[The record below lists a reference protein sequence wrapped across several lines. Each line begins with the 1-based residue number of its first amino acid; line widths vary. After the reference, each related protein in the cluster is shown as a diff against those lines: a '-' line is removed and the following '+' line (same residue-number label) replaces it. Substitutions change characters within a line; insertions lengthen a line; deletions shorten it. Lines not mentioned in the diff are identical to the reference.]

1 MFKNIRKG
9 CSTKD
14 SLFLFICKIM
24 TNRRQQ
30 RITTVANNR
39 QFDLGI
45 VTENVLDPHNIMACC
60 RTCDAV
66 GVQDIHVINT
76 EMKSRRTW
84 GLKSSS
90 NTKKWLNI
98 YKYNTAEEGIKALR
112 KKYDK
117 IYTTHL
123 NPKAISLYDVDFTQN
138 MAIVFGNEK
147 HGISDEMLALADQN
161 FAIPQVGMSG
171 SLNISVACA
180 VTLYEAYR
188 QRSKAGKYFKNKTE
202 SNKILLKEWLDR
214 EALRQKS

>member
-1 MFKNIRKG
+1 
-9 CSTKD
+9 
-14 SLFLFICKIM
+14 M
-24 TNRRQQ
+24 TNRREQ
-30 RITTVANNR
+30 RITSVVNHR

-66 GVQDIHVINT
+66 GVQNIHVINT
-76 EMKSRRTW
+76 EMKSRDSW
-84 GLKSSS
+84 GLGSSA

-98 YKYNTAEEGIKALR
+98 YKHNSFEEGINALR
-112 KKYDK
+112 KKYNK

-123 NPKAISLYDVDFTQN
+123 NSKSISLYDVDFTDSI
-138 MAIVFGNEK
+138 AIVFGNEK
-147 HGISDEMLALADQN
+147 FGISEEMLALADQN

-188 QRSKAGKYFKNKTE
+188 QRSKAGMYVEHNKSE
-202 SNKILLKEWLDR
+202 LHSNLMNEWLNR
-214 EALRQKS
+214 END

>member
-1 MFKNIRKG
+1 
-9 CSTKD
+9 
-14 SLFLFICKIM
+14 M
-24 TNRRQQ
+24 TDRRQQ
-30 RITTVANNR
+30 KILSVLNNR
-39 QFDLGI
+39 QFNLGL

-76 EMKSRRTW
+76 EMKSRRSW

-98 YKYNTAEEGIKALR
+98 YKYSTVEEGVKALR

-123 NPKAISLYDVDFTQN
+123 NAKAVSLYEIDFTQN
-138 MAIVFGNEK
+138 LAIVFGNEK
-147 HGISDEMLALADQN
+147 YGVSEEMLALADQN
-161 FAIPQVGMSG
+161 FVIPQVGMSG

-180 VTLYEAYR
+180 ITLYEAYR
-188 QRSKAGKYFKNKTE
+188 QRNEAGCYPTQNKTARHN
-202 SNKILLKEWLDR
+202 SLLKEWMER
-214 EALRQKS
+214 ENI

>member
-1 MFKNIRKG
+1 
-9 CSTKD
+9 
-14 SLFLFICKIM
+14 M
-24 TNRRQQ
+24 TDRRQQ
-30 RITTVANNR
+30 KILSVLENR
-39 QFDLGI
+39 QFNLGV
-45 VTENVLDPHNIMACC
+45 VTENVIDPHNIMACC
-60 RTCDAV
+60 RTCETV

-76 EMKSRRTW
+76 EIKSRYSW

-98 YKYNTAEEGIKALR
+98 YKHKTAEEGVIELR

-123 NPKAISLYDVDFTQN
+123 NAEAKSVYDVDFTQS

-147 HGISDEMLALADQN
+147 DGISEEMLALADQN

-188 QRSKAGKYFKNKTE
+188 QRRLAGLYPNQNKTE
-202 SNKILLKEWLDR
+202 RYHSLLKEWMER
-214 EALRQKS
+214 K

>member
-1 MFKNIRKG
+1 
-9 CSTKD
+9 
-14 SLFLFICKIM
+14 M

-30 RITTVANNR
+30 RITSVANNR

-45 VTENVLDPHNIMACC
+45 ATENVLDPHNIMACC

-84 GLKSSS
+84 GLRSSS

-98 YKYNTAEEGIKALR
+98 YKYSTVEEGVKALR

-123 NPKAISLYDVDFTQN
+123 NSKAISLYDVDFTQN

-147 HGISDEMLALADQN
+147 YGVSEEMLSLADQN
-161 FAIPQVGMSG
+161 FVIPQVGMSG

-180 VTLYEAYR
+180 ITLYEAYR
-188 QRSKAGKYFKNKTE
+188 QRSKAGRHLNKNKAGNNE
-202 SNKILLKEWLDR
+202 SLLKEWLER
-214 EALRQKS
+214 EG